1 MPAFSPGL
9 PMPRRTWYL
18 QVSCIALTL
27 SVMPASLPSLAQAQG
42 KERAMEH
49 PTFYRTIQIDVRML
63 QAATTEAVE
72 QPNAESFALALQDA
86 EIPRF
91 GLAELW

>member
-1 MPAFSPGL
+1 
-9 PMPRRTWYL
+9 
-18 QVSCIALTL
+18 
-27 SVMPASLPSLAQAQG
+27 
-42 KERAMEH
+42 MEH

-72 QPNAESFALALQDA
+72 QPNAESFALALRDA